1 MTSKQKAKGYYYET
15 KTVDVL
21 NKIPGCH
28 AKRQLAS
35 GAYGKLDE
43 RLDGDIVMIT
53 NVSCEDCAHYST
65 GRDENGCKRCGCD
78 VHEEIKGILHCN
90 DFEPMGYRYKVEV
103 KARTKDFPQWIEHAL
118 TQGDIVALWKCANGG
133 SKGYILM
140 PIETLA
146 EVIG

>member
-15 KTVDVL
+15 KTVDIL
-21 NKIPGCH
+21 NSIPGCH

-43 RLDGDIVMIT
+43 RLDGDVILTI
-53 NVSCEDCAHYST
+53 NDIAKQT
-65 GRDENGCKRCGCD
+65 GYIEVRRDKD
-78 VHEEIKGILHCN
+78 
-90 DFEPMGYRYKVEV
+90 YKVEV
-103 KARTKDFPQWIEHAL
+103 KARTKDFPEWIEKAL

-140 PIETLA
+140 PIETFA
-146 EVIG
+146 EVVG